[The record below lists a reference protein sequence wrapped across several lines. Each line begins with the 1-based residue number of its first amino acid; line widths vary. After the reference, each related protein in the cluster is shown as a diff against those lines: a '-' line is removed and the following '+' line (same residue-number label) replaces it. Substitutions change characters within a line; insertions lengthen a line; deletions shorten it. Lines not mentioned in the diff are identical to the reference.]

1 MKFHRISIATAAALA
16 LSGCFGLDSPTYNA
30 GTGCVDHWTHSG
42 TTIGLQAA
50 VEDRPDDIRA
60 VGGGLFRRSAAV
72 PRYAIGA
79 TFQFSKQE
87 HCPAVTEN
95 PVIIEAYREGIDQ

>member
-1 MKFHRISIATAAALA
+1 MTRLAFLAAALT
-16 LSGCFGLDSPTYNA
+16 LSACASYDRPTYNER
-30 GTGCVDHWTHSG
+30 TGCVESWTHSG
-42 TTIGLQAA
+42 TSIGLQAA

-60 VGGGLFRRSAAV
+60 VNGGLFRRSADV

-79 TFQFSKQE
+79 TLQFSKRE

-95 PVIIEAYREGIDQ
+95 PVIMEAYRKGTEQ